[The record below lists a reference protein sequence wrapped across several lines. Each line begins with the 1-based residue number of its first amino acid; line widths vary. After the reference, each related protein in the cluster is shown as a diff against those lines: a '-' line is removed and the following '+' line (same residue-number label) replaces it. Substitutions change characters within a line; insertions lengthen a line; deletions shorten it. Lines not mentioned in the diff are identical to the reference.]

1 MRKTMWALFILRV
14 AFFSMPESAPGQTGG
29 ATVRGMFGDRELGRP
44 LKPGARTL
52 LGPSMTDSYGGF
64 RGRGRDQSLRFPGMP
79 WQRPAAVPAWP
90 SLGDQP
96 AEPIPA
102 KISPRRPPTVSPPPL
117 RTAPREFEPSTS
129 PPADQWFR
137 VPTRGTPRTRRGR

>member
-1 MRKTMWALFILRV
+1 MRKTMWVLFILS
-14 AFFSMPESAPGQTGG
+14 AALLSMPESAPGQTGG
-29 ATVRGMFGDRELGRP
+29 ATVRGMFGERELGRP

-64 RGRGRDQSLRFPGMP
+64 RGRGRDQSLQFRGMP
-79 WQRPAAVPAWP
+79 WQRPAAAPAWP

-102 KISPRRPPTVSPPPL
+102 KISPRRPPAVSPPPL
-117 RTAPREFEPSTS
+117 RPAPPPPEPSTS

-137 VPTRGTPRTRRGR
+137 VPTRGTPRTR